1 MGLIRWVRLPP
12 VRESGQVI
20 LNHLNHA
27 AAWRVDFKSSVWN
40 HRIAHH
46 NCARLMS
53 TRRVPSRSVS
63 AESSEKSMSS
73 SPWRERRLTVEHPRV
88 QLVLTALS
96 CSSHARFEVLL
107 FQQLPPY
114 SKRQWGPLEGSNCST
129 SCQHSCHDMITRCN
143 NFKCSRAQCST
154 VF

>member
-1 MGLIRWVRLPP
+1 MTEINFVKRNGSHQVGSFATCRGVWPGDIGSPESCSRLAGRFQIFRAEP
-12 VRESGQVI
+12 S
-20 LNHLNHA
+20 
-27 AAWRVDFKSSVWN
+27 
-40 HRIAHH
+40 HRTLSICLAHH

-114 SKRQWGPLEGSNCST
+114 SKRQ
-129 SCQHSCHDMITRCN
+129 
-143 NFKCSRAQCST
+143 
-154 VF
+154 